1 MFTVIT
7 RTSGRPNF
15 FARCRRSVL
24 EQGPDVFHLVG
35 CDDPA
40 DTYPE
45 GDKVVALD
53 AYPGRGH
60 NLYFNTLSYYVPKS
74 HPWVLFLDDDDHFTT
89 PDALRTIREHITGDQ
104 DLLLWQVQFPDGR
117 LVPDQVGRQ
126 PEAGNISG
134 LGFCYHIQHWINW
147 PGMALG
153 DFFVISQLH
162 RTLKPVWLPQVLTGL
177 QAEPGMGRRNDLPHV
192 QQTQILL

>member
-7 RTSGRPNF
+7 RTSNRPKF
-15 FARCRRSVL
+15 FERCRRSVL
-24 EQGPDVFHLVG
+24 EQGPGVFHLVG
-35 CDDPA
+35 SDDAA

-60 NLYFNTLSYYVPKS
+60 NLYFNTLKYYVPKS

-89 PDALRTIREHITGDQ
+89 PAAIETIREHITSQQ

-117 LVPDQVGRQ
+117 VVPDQVGRL

-134 LGFCYHIQHWINW
+134 LGFCYRVDRWVNW
-147 PGMALG
+147 PGMPLG
-153 DFFVISQLH
+153 DFFVISRLH
-162 RTLKPVWLPQVLTGL
+162 KILNPVWIPQVLTGL
-177 QAEPGMGRRNDLPHV
+177 QAGPGEGKKLDL
-192 QQTQILL
+192 L